1 MTIITTAGDSSR
13 ASRYGN
19 STVDCGG
26 AEIRAHYRHLATVVA
41 IRGRIDAANVD
52 LVSKHARRFVL
63 AKEPLV
69 LDLSGV
75 DTFAAAGI
83 WLLCVLDGDCRAAG
97 VEWTLVESPAINEL
111 LRDFDEEAKFP
122 TSRSVHQALHT
133 LAEVIDRRREL
144 LLPLIKKTA

>member
-1 MTIITTAGDSSR
+1 MTVTSTGDSTR
-13 ASRYGN
+13 TSRYEN
-19 STVDCGG
+19 PTVDCGG
-26 AEIRAHYRHLATVVA
+26 AQVRAHYRHLATVVA
-41 IRGRIDAANVD
+41 IRGRIDATNVD
-52 LVSKHARRFVL
+52 RVSDHARRFIL

-75 DTFAAAGI
+75 NSFAAAGI

-97 VEWTLVESPAINEL
+97 VEWTLVESPAVNEL

-122 TSRSVHQALHT
+122 TSPSVHQALHT
-133 LAEVIDRRREL
+133 LADAIDRRRQL